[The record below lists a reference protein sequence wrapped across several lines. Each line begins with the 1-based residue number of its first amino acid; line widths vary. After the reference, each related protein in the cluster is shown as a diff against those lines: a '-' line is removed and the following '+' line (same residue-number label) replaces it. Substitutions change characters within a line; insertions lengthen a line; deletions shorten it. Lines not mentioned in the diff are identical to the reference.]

1 MNRSWLTGQ
10 RLVVLFL
17 LGCVLLNFPVLSLFE
32 RAARLLGVP
41 LLYLYIYGVWLL
53 LIAAMAL
60 IIERRAEPRPTSPRK

>member
-17 LGCVLLNFPVLSLFE
+17 LGCVLLNFPVLGLFE

-41 LLYLYIYGVWLL
+41 VLYAWIYGVWLL
-53 LIAAMAL
+53 LIAAMAF
-60 IIERRAEPRPTSPRK
+60 IIEHRAEPRPASSRT